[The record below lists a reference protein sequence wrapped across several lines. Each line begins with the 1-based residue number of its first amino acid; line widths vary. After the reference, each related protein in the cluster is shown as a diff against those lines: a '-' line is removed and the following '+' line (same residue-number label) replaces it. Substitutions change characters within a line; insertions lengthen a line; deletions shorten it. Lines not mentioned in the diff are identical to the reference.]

1 MRQTNEYV
9 HSLVRE
15 ALSKSSFRIYSKF
28 LACIESYFFDK
39 NKRYLFIQIGR
50 VHRYNENS
58 LKTNKMNP

>member
-1 MRQTNEYV
+1 VRQTNEYV

-39 NKRYLFIQIGR
+39 NK
-50 VHRYNENS
+50 
-58 LKTNKMNP
+58 